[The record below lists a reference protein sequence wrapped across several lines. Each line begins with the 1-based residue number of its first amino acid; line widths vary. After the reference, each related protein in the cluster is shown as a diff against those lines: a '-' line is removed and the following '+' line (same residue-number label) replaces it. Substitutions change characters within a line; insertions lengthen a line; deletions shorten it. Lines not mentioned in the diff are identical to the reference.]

1 MSRAV
6 ASAAAAHAH
15 HAARQEA
22 LAALKAALA
31 AQSTTAAAAPSTTGE
46 TGKAEGESVES
57 GDSRAATGASA
68 TSNEGA
74 RAAKSVVPTT
84 AAVAGPQAGDRA
96 AGIDSGSD
104 HAGEGGSKRRG
115 QEPPADVPAP
125 VRLSGS
131 HSSQAIAA
139 FQAAAMAGAGASSAA
154 REAVASGGGTFGRAL
169 LDAELPAS
177 IVHSVHLQAA
187 KGGGEARISLNP
199 GFLGQ
204 MTVGVQVDGA
214 SVVASLHA
222 SNADVRDWIRTN
234 EAMLRQALAEQGFNL
249 ERLVVIEE
257 ETADASGEQSPHEQ
271 DDHEQRPRR
280 QPRTAAQGS
289 FEALI

>member
-31 AQSTTAAAAPSTTGE
+31 AQSTTAADAPSTTGE
-46 TGKAEGESVES
+46 TSKAEGESAES

-68 TSNEGA
+68 TSIEGA

-84 AAVAGPQAGDRA
+84 AAVAGPQEGDRA
-96 AGIDSGSD
+96 AGIDSGGD

-115 QEPPADVPAP
+115 QAPPADVPAP

-139 FQAAAMAGAGASSAA
+139 FQAAAMAGAGVSSP
-154 REAVASGGGTFGRAL
+154 REVVASGGGTFGRAL

-199 GFLGQ
+199 GFLGE

-249 ERLVVIEE
+249 ERLVVLEE